1 LLHKSGITDKTSIF
15 RLELA
20 NHPRIVKCPA
30 LKRFLLLMLSWTAIT
45 LLATGDLAQA
55 VEIAARAMA
64 LSLSREGAAREHA
77 LSFRGFWEEQAK
89 SGPAGSAIR
98 QLPDRRVR

>member
-77 LSFRGFWEEQAK
+77 LSFRGFGRNKRNPVQQVAPFGNCRTAE
-89 SGPAGSAIR
+89 
-98 QLPDRRVR
+98 